1 MNLFKDLPNNLDE
14 EVFEDLLTHKNL
26 RIERIVSTGQTSPK
40 SGWYDQEEH
49 EWVLVLKGAGELTFE
64 SGVVK
69 RLEARRSRYHS
80 SSYQT
85 QSELGYTERKKPFGW
100 QCLLINTKRS

>member
-1 MNLFKDLPNNLDE
+1 MNLFEDLPNNLDE

-49 EWVLVLKGAGELTFE
+49 EWVLVL
-64 SGVVK
+64 
-69 RLEARRSRYHS
+69 
-80 SSYQT
+80 
-85 QSELGYTERKKPFGW
+85 
-100 QCLLINTKRS
+100 

>member
-14 EVFEDLLTHKNL
+14 EVFEGLLTHKNL
-26 RIERIVSTGQTSPK
+26 RIERIVSTGQTSPE

-64 SGVVK
+64 SGVVQ
-69 RLEARRSRYHS
+69 RLDAGDHVTIPAHTKHKVSWTDPTQETIWLAVF
-80 SSYQT
+80 YQ
-85 QSELGYTERKKPFGW
+85 
-100 QCLLINTKRS
+100 